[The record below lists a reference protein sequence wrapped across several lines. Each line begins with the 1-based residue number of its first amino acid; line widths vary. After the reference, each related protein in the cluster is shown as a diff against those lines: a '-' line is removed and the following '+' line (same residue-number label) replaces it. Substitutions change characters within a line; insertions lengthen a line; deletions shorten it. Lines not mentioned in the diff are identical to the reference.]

1 MFHGGCRRGAW
12 YPWALQRLGI
22 EYEHQRPG
30 IRNRVER
37 LFRYLEERKAVFHG
51 KPSATSHAQG
61 MRKLYTTKH

>member
-30 IRNRVER
+30 MRNRVER
-37 LFRYLEERKAVFHG
+37 LFRRGRLYSTAS
-51 KPSATSHAQG
+51 PAPQATHRG
-61 MRKLYTTKH
+61 

>member
-37 LFRYLEERKAVFHG
+37 LFRRGRLYSTAS
-51 KPSATSHAQG
+51 PAPQATHRG
-61 MRKLYTTKH
+61 